1 MKKISIYTLYDKPNF
16 GCYLQAFAMQTFLNN
31 QNFQTSFCIPK
42 TITFKSKLQY
52 QFKIIKS
59 KISNLIE
66 TLKKKNLTQAQ
77 KEKKKLL
84 KKIDKNFN
92 YLKNKELNKSLKL
105 LNIEKGD
112 KLFDCAIIGSDEIW
126 NLRNISIVPY
136 MEFFGAGIKAKKKIA
151 YAPSMAGCSIQKL
164 CKDRLRVEAIKKL
177 DYIFPR
183 DSKTKLF
190 VNEILQN
197 NSVTEV
203 VDPTLLLFNWTR
215 YASDFKTPKKYL
227 LFYGYRPSQK
237 IIRFIKKFS
246 KENNILVVSLDCKHD
261 WADIILPVGPFDF
274 LKLIKDADHVVTDT
288 FHGTL
293 FSIIF
298 NKKFISINNSI
309 KIEMFMKRFKL
320 MSKLYNEKNNSWK
333 NWNSI
338 IKSDKFSDNDL
349 KILNLVKKKCQ
360 RLLINSINK

>member
-42 TITFKSKLQY
+42 AITLKSKLQF
-52 QFKIIKS
+52 QFQITKYKILDLIKV
-59 KISNLIE
+59 LIR
-66 TLKKKNLTQAQ
+66 KRIFF
-77 KEKKKLL
+77 
-84 KKIDKNFN
+84 KKIDKNFY

-105 LNIEKGD
+105 LNIEERG

-126 NLRNISIVPY
+126 NLGNTSFFPFL
-136 MEFFGAGIKAKKKIA
+136 EFFGIGIKAKKKIA
-151 YAPSMAGCSIQKL
+151 YAPSMSGYNVQKL
-164 CKDRLRVEAIKKL
+164 CNDTLRVEGIKQL

-183 DSKTKLF
+183 DSKTKSF
-190 VNEILQN
+190 VNKILQN
-197 NSVTEV
+197 NFVTEV
-203 VDPTLLLFNWTR
+203 VDPTLLLFNWMQ
-215 YASDFKTPKKYL
+215 YASNFNTPKNYL
-227 LFYGYRPSQK
+227 LFYGYSPSQNV
-237 IIRFIKKFS
+237 ISFIKKFS
-246 KENNILVVSLDCKHD
+246 KENNILVISLDCKHD

-274 LKLIKDADHVVTDT
+274 LKLIKDADYVVTDT

-293 FSIIF
+293 FSIVF

-309 KIEMFMKRFKL
+309 KIEMFMKKFKL

-333 NWNSI
+333 NWNLI

-349 KILNLVKKKCQ
+349 KILTLARKNSQ
-360 RLLINSINK
+360 SLLINSINK